1 MNAIERGVSALRR
14 SLVAAAW
21 NRILRRAGG
30 EARLAERAA
39 ETLLDQPMHRFPF
52 GVSQNPSR
60 SARQHTRGYQLECP
74 ASRDSAAG
82 GQPTPAAVRDLPG
95 TSTAV
100 TSWPM
105 GTCAVASALLA
116 FPRPVEASRNFEL
129 TVVMFG
135 YQQIV

>member
-1 MNAIERGVSALRR
+1 MNAIDRGGSALRR

-60 SARQHTRGYQLECP
+60 SARQHTRGY
-74 ASRDSAAG
+74 SSSARHPGIVPRVA
-82 GQPTPAAVRDLPG
+82 QPTPVAVHDLPG

-100 TSWPM
+100 TSWPI
-105 GTCAVASALLA
+105 GTCAVASTLLA
-116 FPRPVEASRNFEL
+116 FPRPIEASRNFEL

-135 YQQIV
+135 YQHIV